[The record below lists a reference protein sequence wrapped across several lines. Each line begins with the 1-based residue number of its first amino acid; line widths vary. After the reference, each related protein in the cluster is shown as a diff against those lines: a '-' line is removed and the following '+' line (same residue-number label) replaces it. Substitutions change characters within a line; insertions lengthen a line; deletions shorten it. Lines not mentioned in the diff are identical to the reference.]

1 MIPKVS
7 TAFAYEN
14 DSVRQGL
21 ESMRHHG
28 YTAIPVLSDD
38 NTYLGC
44 ITEGDFLRFVLKRGS
59 TDMKDFEQFKIG
71 DLLRKDFCRPLKIQ
85 ASTEEVIE
93 VALQQNFVP
102 IVDDRGC
109 LCGILTRRA
118 VIATLAE
125 KLAEK
130 DQPQAPAAAGTGTLS
145 EFSYSESLRHF

>member
-1 MIPKVS
+1 MNIIQLMIPKVS

-85 ASTEEVIE
+85 ASTEDVIE

-102 IVDDRGC
+102 ITDDRDAF
-109 LCGILTRRA
+109 CGIITRRSLL
-118 VIATLAE
+118 VYLSKQNGE
-125 KLAEK
+125 DDKKL
-130 DQPQAPAAAGTGTLS
+130 
-145 EFSYSESLRHF
+145 

>member
-1 MIPKVS
+1 MNIIQLMIPKVS

-102 IVDDRGC
+102 ITDDRDAF
-109 LCGILTRRA
+109 CGIITRRSLL
-118 VIATLAE
+118 VYLS
-125 KLAEK
+125 KQNEK
-130 DQPQAPAAAGTGTLS
+130 DDKKL
-145 EFSYSESLRHF
+145 